1 MNQLRILIVDDEPA
15 IRTGIRKLLASW
27 PDIKVAGECGN
38 ATEAIAAIQRGGLDL
53 VLLDIHLP
61 DASGLDVVRAVGAEQ
76 MPLLVFVTAYDEHA
90 IEAFE
95 LNALDYLLKPLNE
108 EYLERALK
116 RARERLAL
124 DGQPHIVQQL
134 QSLLT
139 TYRPRGPERFVV
151 RKPNHYEFVS
161 ADSID
166 WIESADNYV
175 ELHCGNK
182 THLLNETMSGIE
194 QRLDP
199 EKFLRIHR
207 CHIVNTSRIVAV
219 HPLTAGTYEV
229 EMQHGAR
236 LTSGRSFTNA
246 VRMLIGR

>member
-1 MNQLRILIVDDEPA
+1 MTPLHVLIVDDEPA
-15 IRTGIRKLLASW
+15 IRSGIRKLLSSL
-27 PDIKVAGECGN
+27 PDTQVAGECQS
-38 ATEAIAAIQRGGLDL
+38 AAEAVQAIQRGGIDL

-61 DASGLDVVRAVGAEQ
+61 DASGLDVVRSVGVER

-95 LNALDYLLKPLNE
+95 LNALDYLLKPLDE
-108 EYLERALK
+108 DHLERALK
-116 RARERLAL
+116 RARDRLAS
-124 DGQPHIVQQL
+124 GQHPVVQQL
-134 QSLLT
+134 QSLLA
-139 TYRPRGPERFVV
+139 TYRPKGPERFVV
-151 RKPNHYEFVS
+151 HKTNRYEFVS

-199 EKFLRIHR
+199 KKFLRIHR
-207 CHIVNTSRIVAV
+207 CHIVNTTRIMAI
-219 HPLTAGTYEV
+219 HPLTGGTYEL

-236 LTSGRSFTNA
+236 LTSGRNFTHA
-246 VRMLIGR
+246 IRLLLGR